1 MRCVYMQK
9 MELRYWWE
17 HGNKKKNISGMES
30 VI

>member
-1 MRCVYMQK
+1 MQK

-30 VI
+30 VIWYRDG